1 MTWGPHASANW
12 ISMPLNPET
21 WLKVTEHGLYCE
33 PGRFHIDPYRPVEHA
48 VITHGHADHAR
59 PNNTN
64 VLATPDTIAIMQAR
78 YGAEAGKSLQALMF
92 GRRLDI
98 NGVGVQFA
106 PAGHVLGSAQVVL
119 EWAGTRV
126 VASGDYKRAADP
138 TCAAFEAVPCD
149 VFITE
154 ATFGLP
160 VFRHEPAEREIDR
173 LLASCRLFDQRP
185 HLVGAYGLGKCQR
198 LIALL
203 RAAGYDQP
211 IWIHGA
217 MAKVCSV
224 YENAGVSLGDLR
236 AFADAD
242 QEGLKGAIIMAPP
255 SALNDR
261 WSRRLRDPV
270 TVYASGWM
278 RIRGRARQ
286 RGVELPLVV
295 SDHADWDELLST
307 IAETGAEEVWVTH
320 GREDALVHYLG
331 SIGVRGRAL
340 ALIGR
345 EEEDDA

>member
-1 MTWGPHASANW
+1 MAMSPS
-12 ISMPLNPET
+12 PES
-21 WLKVTEHGLYCE
+21 WLKVTDRGLYCE
-33 PGRFHIDPYRPVEHA
+33 PGGFYIDPHRPVERA

-59 PNNTN
+59 PNNRS
-64 VLATPDTIAIMQAR
+64 VLATQDTIAIMQAR
-78 YGAEAGKSLQALMF
+78 YGAEAGQSLQSQPF
-92 GRRLDI
+92 GENLTV
-98 NGVGVQFA
+98 NGVTVRFA

-119 EWAGTRV
+119 EWGGTRI
-126 VASGDYKRAADP
+126 VASGDYKRANDP
-138 TCAAFEAVPCD
+138 TCTAFEVVPCD

-160 VFRHEPAEREIDR
+160 VFRHEPADREIDR
-173 LLASCRLFDQRP
+173 LLASTRLFCDRP

-203 RAAGYDQP
+203 RERGYDRA

-217 MAKVCSV
+217 MVALCSV
-224 YENAGVSLGDLR
+224 YEGAGVSLGDLR
-236 AFADAD
+236 PFAEAEPED
-242 QEGLKGAIIMAPP
+242 LKGAIIMAPP

-286 RGVELPLVV
+286 RGVELPLVI
-295 SDHADWDELLST
+295 SDHADWDELLTT
-307 IAETGAEEVWVTH
+307 IAETGAGEVWVTH
-320 GREDALVHYLG
+320 GREDALVHYLN

-345 EEEDDA
+345 DDEDDA